1 MLTTA
6 AGWALGFGYALDR
19 LRGRLWWP
27 TLALLARCGA
37 RRAAVPLY

>member
-19 LRGRLWWP
+19 LRGRAWQVTVVLLGLFA
-27 TLALLARCGA
+27 LAELPFLI
-37 RRAAVPLY
+37 Y